1 MLPSYIE
8 HSNAVKAQKRGETG
22 PLWAQLQAAFE
33 GCPAGKSFG
42 FKLPVDKTENYLRSL
57 VSKKAKEY
65 GRQMVVVKHADGW
78 FEIARLFVEAQPV
91 EGAEE

>member
-1 MLPSYIE
+1 MLPDYIQ

-57 VSKKAKEY
+57 ISKKAKEY
-65 GRQMVVVKHADGW
+65 NRRFVVVKHDEGW
-78 FEIARLFVEAQPV
+78 FEIARLFVEVQPV
-91 EGAEE
+91 EEVPE